1 MGRSEMIGAEPYN
14 QAVQDNFHNPAHAG
28 DLGRDYPH
36 VLRAVAAEAE
46 NGCRLVL
53 AAGVADEVVVEM
65 RYRVW
70 GCPHLIAAV
79 ETLCKEREQAAVAGL
94 SVFAVAELMEI
105 LAIPVEK
112 TGRILLLEDALNSLW
127 EQYSG
132 AD

>member
-1 MGRSEMIGAEPYN
+1 MMSRERNRLS
-14 QAVQDNFHNPAHAG
+14 
-28 DLGRDYPH
+28 R
-36 VLRAVAAEAE
+36 LRAITMIKNAKLLAVATLFSLLMAQSVAAEAE
-46 NGCRLVL
+46 NGARLVL
-53 AAGVADEVVVEM
+53 AAGVADEIVVEM

-70 GCPHLIAAV
+70 GCPHLIAAA

-94 SVFAVAELMEI
+94 SVFALAELMEI

-127 EQYSG
+127 GQYSG